1 MTVLAP
7 ACSRTTSPL
16 PLLLL
21 LLLSPGLRGSP
32 HCTFQYSPI
41 SSNFALKIRNLA
53 DYLLQDYPVDVA
65 SNLQNDELCGAL
77 WRLVLAQRL
86 LHRLQTV
93 AGSQLLSLLE
103 TVDKEIYFVTFCAF
117 QDTSEQLKILKPRI
131 QKDNFSQCLEL
142 QCQPEPSTLPPP
154 QSPGAL
160 GATAPPAPRQPLLLL
175 LLLPLAAL
183 LLLAAAWCLHWQ
195 RGHTPPCSREQVRP
209 VSSPQEELPLQP
221 AEC

>member
-1 MTVLAP
+1 MAWGQTLQGHTWAADRP
-7 ACSRTTSPL
+7 WIPSRG
-16 PLLLL
+16 
-21 LLLSPGLRGSP
+21 GLELM
-32 HCTFQYSPI
+32 Q
-41 SSNFALKIRNLA
+41 A
-53 DYLLQDYPVDVA
+53 DYLLQDYPVAVA
-65 SNLQNDELCGAL
+65 SNLQKDELCGAL
-77 WRLVLAQRL
+77 WRLVLARRL
-86 LHRLQTV
+86 LYSLQTV
-93 AGSQLLSLLE
+93 AGSQMRSLLQ
-103 TVDKEIYFVTFCAF
+103 TVDKEIDFVTFCAF
-117 QDTSEQLKILKPRI
+117 QPPPSCLRYVQTNISHLLQDTSEQLKILKSRI

-160 GATAPPAPRQPLLLL
+160 GATAPPAPRHPLLLL
-175 LLLPLAAL
+175 LLLPLVAL